1 MKDYVVNPVFVF
13 NSFENYK
20 EFCNLLDSKRIS
32 HTDFED
38 LAADEYN
45 VEVYYRFSFE
55 KFKQIYNCIYNLE
68 KYRETYR
75 KSRETYRKSRE
86 KEFEATS
93 KFKESVNDRKDMDL
107 VATLY
112 GDMLTSESATNQ
124 NCRAYHKAQQMVTKE
139 LFG

>member
-1 MKDYVVNPVFVF
+1 MKEYVINPVFVF

-20 EFCNLLDSKRIS
+20 EFCNLLDSKRIC

-45 VEVYYRFSFE
+45 VEVYYRFSFD

-68 KYRETYR
+68 RHRENYR
-75 KSRETYRKSRE
+75 KARE
-86 KEFEATS
+86 KEFETTS
-93 KFKESVNDRKDMDL
+93 KFEESVNDRKDMAL

-112 GDMLTSESATNQ
+112 GDMLTSESVANQ
-124 NCRAYHKAQQMVTKE
+124 NCQAYHKAQQMAATAI
-139 LFG
+139 FD